1 MNNPFQEEYE
11 LNQQTYKKLKAKY
24 AQTKK
29 GQFIGIAEGK
39 VVAEAETIDALFEKL
54 DQIEPIPGRRFV
66 FRAGEEYPEKV
77 TLF

>member
-11 LNQQTYKKLKAKY
+11 LNQQTYRKLRAKY
-24 AQTKK
+24 AQTQK
-29 GQFIGIAEGK
+29 GQFIGIVDGK
-39 VVAEAETIDALFEKL
+39 VVAESETIDALFKKL